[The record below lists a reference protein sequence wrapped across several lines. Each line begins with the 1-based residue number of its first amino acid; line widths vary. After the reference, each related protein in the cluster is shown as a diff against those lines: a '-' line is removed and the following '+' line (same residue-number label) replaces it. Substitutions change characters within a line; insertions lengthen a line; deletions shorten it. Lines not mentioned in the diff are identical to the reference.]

1 MTPSPKAAP
10 PTKDELA
17 ILSPEVQLLV
27 DRFQLQDI
35 PSHLLRRAHF
45 RAEEMFSEAFGSES
59 ITPRQKA
66 ALVVISQT
74 PGLTQNALA
83 SQLFM
88 DRNTIADMVKRLCAN
103 KLIVRSTA
111 KEDARAYQLHLA
123 PAGAR
128 LLERVLPKDVEVEQR
143 LLETLPEEYRPLFLK
158 CLKLMLNG
166 AD

>member
-1 MTPSPKAAP
+1 MSSSRSVELPQEVVSAP
-10 PTKDELA
+10 
-17 ILSPEVQLLV
+17 LSTEVQQLV
-27 DRFQLQDI
+27 DGFRLQDI
-35 PSHLLRRAHF
+35 PSHLLRRVHF
-45 RAEEMFSEAFGSES
+45 KAEEMFHEVFEAES

-66 ALVVISQT
+66 ALIVISQS

-103 KLIVRSTA
+103 KLITRTSA
-111 KEDARAYQLHLA
+111 PGDARAYQLHLA

-128 LLERVLPKDVEVEQR
+128 LLERVLPRDAEVEQR
-143 LLETLPEEYRPLFLK
+143 LLEPLPEEYRPLFLK
-158 CLKLMLNG
+158 CLRLMLNG

>member
-1 MTPSPKAAP
+1 MPSRRRDSPSLETDAAQL
-10 PTKDELA
+10 TA
-17 ILSPEVQLLV
+17 EVQQLL
-27 DRFQLQDI
+27 DGFRLQDI

-45 RAEEMFSEAFGSES
+45 KAEEMFHEAFETES

-66 ALVVISQT
+66 ALIVISQT

-103 KLIVRSTA
+103 QLITRSSA
-111 KEDARAYQLHLA
+111 KGDARAYQLHLA

-128 LLERVLPKDVEVEQR
+128 LLERVLPRDAEFEQR
-143 LLETLPEEYRPLFLK
+143 LLQPLPEEYRPLFLK
-158 CLKLMLNG
+158 CLRLLLNG
-166 AD
+166 AE